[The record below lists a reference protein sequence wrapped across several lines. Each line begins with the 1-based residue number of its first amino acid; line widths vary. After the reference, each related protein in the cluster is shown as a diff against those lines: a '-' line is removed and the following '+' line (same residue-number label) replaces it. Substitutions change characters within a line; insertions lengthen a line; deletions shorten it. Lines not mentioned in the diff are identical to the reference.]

1 MGVRLGNSPIEGCG
15 MTEQVILRAGVC
27 GNEEFYVAIKNIV
40 RIIRL
45 LAKSEFT
52 GLFFLPYG

>member
-40 RIIRL
+40 QIIRL
-45 LAKSEFT
+45 LAKSIFT
-52 GLFFLPYG
+52 GLFF